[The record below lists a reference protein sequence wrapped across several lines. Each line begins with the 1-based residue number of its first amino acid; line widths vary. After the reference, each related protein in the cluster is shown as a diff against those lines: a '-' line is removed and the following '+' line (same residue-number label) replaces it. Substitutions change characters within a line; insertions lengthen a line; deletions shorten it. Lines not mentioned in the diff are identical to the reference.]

1 MRTEGLLI
9 ALLAAPLA
17 FADLASCVC
26 DPGVPLTMEAREC
39 GLSREAAA
47 QPSDPLTFFLKD
59 INPRKPNR
67 WLALPSAVRR
77 GVHNLA
83 GMTPQER
90 LQLWTASIRKAQEL
104 WGDEWGLA
112 FNGDDVRTQCHP
124 HVHIGKLLKGV
135 ETKDFVV
142 VSRPAE
148 IPLPAE
154 GAGLWIHPQGKQ
166 TPRALGRAAHRDGI
180 IEVKGVLR

>member
-1 MRTEGLLI
+1 MAAMRTEGLLI

-17 FADLASCVC
+17 FADLADCVC
-26 DPGVPLTMEAREC
+26 DPGVPLSMQAREC

-47 QPSDPLTFFLKD
+47 QPSNLPTFFLKD

-67 WLALPSAVRR
+67 WLALPSAVRK

-90 LQLWTASIRKAQEL
+90 LQLWTAAIRKAQEL

-135 ETKDFVV
+135 ETGNFVV
-142 VSRPAE
+142 LSGPAE

-154 GAGLWIHPQGKQ
+154 GTGLWIHPQGKQ
-166 TPRALGRAAHRDGI
+166 LHVHLG
-180 IEVKGVLR
+180 EQLTETVLLR

>member
-1 MRTEGLLI
+1 MAAMRIAGILI

-17 FADLASCVC
+17 FADVASCTC
-26 DPGVPLTMEAREC
+26 DPGDPLSMAAREC

-47 QPSDPLTFFLKD
+47 QPSDLPMFFLKD
-59 INPRKPNR
+59 TNPRKPNR
-67 WLALPSAVRR
+67 WLALPSVVRK

-112 FNGDDVRTQCHP
+112 FNGDSMRTQCQP

-135 ETKDFVV
+135 ETNRFVV

-154 GAGLWIHPQGKQ
+154 GTGLWIHPQGKQ
-166 TPRALGRAAHRDGI
+166 LHVHVGEQLT
-180 IEVKGVLR
+180 ETVLLR